1 MIGPML
7 RHCPDLGIKS
17 IFVPLHTEHWNAFR
31 DRRKSI
37 EWRAWGARW
46 NDRTITPGR
55 TIILSK
61 GYTKTR
67 LHGVVVKVHRVSW
80 LLAPDGALAIY
91 PDVETFCA
99 IEIALQ

>member
-55 TIILSK
+55 TIILFE
-61 GYTKTR
+61 R
-67 LHGVVVKVHRVSW
+67 LHQNSSARRRRQSAPRVLVAS
-80 LLAPDGALAIY
+80 A
-91 PDVETFCA
+91 
-99 IEIALQ
+99 

>member
-1 MIGPML
+1 MNATT
-7 RHCPDLGIKS
+7 S
-17 IFVPLHTEHWNAFR
+17 IFVPLRSEHWAAFR
-31 DRRKSI
+31 DLRKSI

-46 NDRTITPGR
+46 NDRTIVPGR

-61 GYTKTR
+61 GYTRDR
-67 LHGVVVKVHRVSW
+67 LHGVVVKVHRVPRA
-80 LLAPDGALAIY
+80 LAPDGARAIY

>member
-1 MIGPML
+1 MNAT
-7 RHCPDLGIKS
+7 KS
-17 IFVPLHTEHWNAFR
+17 IFVPLRSKHWVDLR

-61 GYTKTR
+61 GYTRDR
-67 LHGVVVKVHRVSW
+67 LRGVVIKVHRVSRS
-80 LLAPDGALAIY
+80 LTPDGARAIY

>member
-1 MIGPML
+1 ML
-7 RHCPDLGIKS
+7 APIKS
-17 IFVPLHTEHWNAFR
+17 IFVPLRTEHWKDFR

-55 TIILSK
+55 PIILSK
-61 GYTKTR
+61 GYIRDR
-67 LHGVVVKVHRVSW
+67 LHGVVVKAQRVSR
-80 LLAPDGALAIY
+80 LLAPDAALAIY
-91 PDVETFCA
+91 PNVETFCA